1 VVTEREFDGKVAV
14 VTGGANGI
22 GRATADAFAERGA
35 SVLLV
40 DRDEAGAVAAASRLE
55 DNGMSASAFG
65 ADISQ
70 EADCDAFAAAAK
82 ARYGRLDFLFANAGV
97 AGFGDLLSTSS
108 ATWDSMLAINLRGAF
123 LSARACLP
131 AMIEGGGGVICCTS
145 SDCAIRTCYKSVA
158 YVASKHALIGLTKS
172 IAVDYGRVGVRA
184 NVIVPG
190 VTETE
195 GLHSWYS
202 VPGHTVETGMAK
214 AAELSPLGRVGRP
227 RDVAELVTFVCS
239 DRASFVTGAV
249 LMVDGGMTVT
259 YGAD

>member
-1 VVTEREFDGKVAV
+1 MSAAEFEGKVAV

-22 GRATADAFAERGA
+22 GRATVEAFAERGA
-35 SVLLV
+35 AVLVV
-40 DRDEAGAVAAASRLE
+40 DRDAAGAADVASRLADKGMVATPFVADVSKEE
-55 DNGMSASAFG
+55 DCN
-65 ADISQ
+65 
-70 EADCDAFAAAAK
+70 AFAAAAK
-82 ARYGRLDFLFANAGV
+82 ATYGRLDFLFANAGV
-97 AGFGDLLSTSS
+97 AGFGDLLSTTSEQ
-108 ATWDSMLAINLRGAF
+108 WDSMLSINLRGAF

-131 AMIEGGGGVICCTS
+131 EMIHGGGGVICCTS
-145 SDCAIRTCYKSVA
+145 SDCAVRTCYKSVS
-158 YVASKHALIGLTKS
+158 YVASKHGLIGLTKS
-172 IAVDYGRVGVRA
+172 IAVDYGRYGVRA

-227 RDVAELVTFVCS
+227 RDVADMVTFACS